1 MAGCTSRYL
10 RIALLILCAG
20 TLLGGCA
27 GGGVKGPVI
36 LHPLP
41 TQLDGYR
48 MSGGAVI
55 FQTTDVT
62 VTARPLDWR
71 VVGKRY
77 EREALAVPYGDEP
90 DVLSAFVF
98 FSLRF
103 DNRSPNSINFMPRQA
118 SLFSDE
124 KNFVIPID
132 LTDIYLHATDPA
144 GVEERARSFRLTT
157 YDGTIVIPPG
167 ESRERYIVF
176 PRPQGDLKT
185 LKLTLDNIYLG
196 TKSADISF
204 LFEAFPGDPAP

>member
-10 RIALLILCAG
+10 RFALRLLCAV
-20 TLLGGCA
+20 TLFGGCA
-27 GGGVKGPVI
+27 STGVKGPVL

-41 TQLDGYR
+41 TQLEGCR

-55 FQTTDVT
+55 YETTDVT

-71 VVGKRY
+71 VVGKHY
-77 EREALAVPYGDEP
+77 EREELPIPYGDET

-103 DNRSPNSINFMPRQA
+103 DNRSPDSINFMPRQA

-124 KNFVIPID
+124 RDFVVPID

-144 GVEERARSFRLTT
+144 DVEERARSFRLTT
-157 YDGTIVIPPG
+157 HDGTVVIPPG
-167 ESRERYIVF
+167 ESRERYLVF

-185 LKLTLDNIYLG
+185 LKLVLDNIYLG

-204 LFEAFPGDPAP
+204 LFEAFPGDIDP